1 MTTSKST
8 QNTVPDSTQAVGIE
22 QLNTLHRFLCQGDA
36 QYRVF
41 DMGRRVQK
49 LAMEEFVAFD
59 NCERPYPY
67 PFKRQAQLGIIF
79 WHRQAIDK
87 QYVWF
92 LQFPLDEQ
100 GLLVPDARD
109 AFLVM
114 LLERLGE
121 AMLAAANSDKI
132 QAVLRDSPFIFEP
145 RQDRMAAFNAHA
157 TYSLKLPP
165 SPYYADAYRYFT
177 GESSLDKWPTL
188 GVQGIADF
196 SMRIDG
202 HDAVQGL
209 TKTLPKLPL
218 QPFQNLC
225 MFLENASPAAGIVE
239 VLAQQL
245 DNQLQADEPDIASII
260 ACLRAASN
268 SQARG
273 LVEQMVAQVLQ
284 HQCSREIE
292 VLAVICGRM
301 WLLLTNPSLCEL
313 YLQRLAENDAGQAGF
328 NNLLADLLF
337 IPGMR
342 RPIMQAIGHPNR
354 SEALAKAVGELFGRG

>member
-8 QNTVPDSTQAVGIE
+8 PNTAPDITQAVGIE
-22 QLNTLHRFLCQGDA
+22 QLNTLHKFLCQGGA

-49 LAMEEFVAFD
+49 LTMEEFVAFD
-59 NCERPYPY
+59 NCQRPYPY

-79 WHRQAIDK
+79 WHRQVVAK

-100 GLLVPDARD
+100 GLLIPDARD
-109 AFLVM
+109 AFLMM

-121 AMLAAANSDKI
+121 AALAAANSDKI
-132 QAVLRDSPFIFEP
+132 QAALGDSPFTFEP

-177 GESSLDKWPTL
+177 GELSLDKWPTL
-188 GVQGIADF
+188 GVQGVADF
-196 SMRIDG
+196 SIRIDS

-209 TKTLPKLPL
+209 IKTLPKLPQ
-218 QPFQNLC
+218 QPFENLC
-225 MFLENASPAAGIVE
+225 VFLENASPAAGIVE
-239 VLAQQL
+239 ILAQQL
-245 DNQLQADEPDIASII
+245 DNQLQADKPDTASVI

-268 SQARG
+268 SPARG
-273 LVEQMVAQVLQ
+273 LVERMVAQVLQ
-284 HQCSREIE
+284 HQCSRDIE
-292 VLAVICGRM
+292 VLAVIGGRM
-301 WLLLTNPSLCEL
+301 WLLLTNPALCEL

-328 NNLLADLLF
+328 NSLLVDLLF

-342 RPIMQAIGHPNR
+342 RPVMQAIGHPKR
-354 SEALAKAVGELFGRG
+354 SEALAKAVGELFG